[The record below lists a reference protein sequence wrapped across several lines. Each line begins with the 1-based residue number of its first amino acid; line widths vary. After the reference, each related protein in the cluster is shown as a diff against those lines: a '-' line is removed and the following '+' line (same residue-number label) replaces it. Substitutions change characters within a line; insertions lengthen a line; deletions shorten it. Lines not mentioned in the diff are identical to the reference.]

1 MLKFILLSFILFT
14 DLVFA
19 KSGEQSDFI
28 MLANS
33 PLNHALKSPLVF
45 HNSLLQES
53 YLVLVFQKDQP
64 NLNHPDLYPI
74 RTTEQFQIV
83 LYAPHAKS
91 EYFNRVINELKK
103 MPVTSYNPILLIMPT
118 AHAECMAPQTLTA
131 ELESVQKFTDAA
143 SNTDQ
148 ILACLSG
155 VMQGVWDATGGLISD
170 AASFAYDLVTSPIE
184 TAKKTYDQFQNMLSM
199 IANIDKTW
207 ESFQKMFSQL
217 PSQAKTHMIC
227 SFIGSLGADA
237 LIAILTLGAGA
248 PKLLVSFTNYLKRF
262 SKLEKML
269 SLIKYENFASVFPK
283 SFLSKMAK
291 GQVADKVLDRIEL
304 FAKHDMKDLAKSA
317 VACAL

>member
-1 MLKFILLSFILFT
+1 L
-14 DLVFA
+14 
-19 KSGEQSDFI
+19 
-28 MLANS
+28 
-33 PLNHALKSPLVF
+33 
-45 HNSLLQES
+45 
-53 YLVLVFQKDQP
+53 
-64 NLNHPDLYPI
+64 
-74 RTTEQFQIV
+74 
-83 LYAPHAKS
+83 
-91 EYFNRVINELKK
+91 
-103 MPVTSYNPILLIMPT
+103 
-118 AHAECMAPQTLTA
+118 
-131 ELESVQKFTDAA
+131 
-143 SNTDQ
+143 
-148 ILACLSG
+148 
-155 VMQGVWDATGGLISD
+155 
-170 AASFAYDLVTSPIE
+170 
-184 TAKKTYDQFQNMLSM
+184 